1 MVWPRRFRSLLPLLI
16 GGAVACVLI
25 GRTPARGQSG
35 ARSMHAISTGGGAS
49 AVAPPTAALYTNPA
63 HLGVGPQD
71 AVVELRIVDVRSYA
85 GGDLFQFQHY
95 EATLASGRSLMPSQV
110 NRQLDSWFGDQQRSG
125 AAYASFVPITVT
137 YRPQDAP
144 WALGGSLRFRGV
156 SETSVN
162 RGFLDLLLR
171 GTGSERTVP
180 VDGRYTAF
188 SSVDLTGAFSYTFD
202 TLPLTVGIA
211 PRLILGTGF
220 SDGTLD
226 SEVTVG
232 EEAVVHTFD
241 YTARAAGSVSTEVY
255 DAFNAFE
262 SNFFP
267 DDGYFGRGVNG
278 VGMGFDLGASYE
290 VQPGLYVSASVT
302 DVGTIQW
309 SGDAQTVTP
318 EQNEF
323 RFEGLELN
331 LQRLRNEFDGDVLD
345 YAEHQVDSL
354 ARAAYQ
360 DVQRDRSG
368 FSSGLPAALNVD
380 GTWDRGR
387 YTLNGGATVGL
398 NSEAGA
404 VSPSPAVYAGGEV
417 RLGLV
422 PLRAGLRFGGNHAL
436 TLAGGLG
443 LYISHYRFDIGAS
456 VTPSTSALGAGAR
469 YAIGLSLAT
478 VRF

>member
-1 MVWPRRFRSLLPLLI
+1 MVWRRRIRSLVRFLVVCGFASVLV
-16 GGAVACVLI
+16 GGTAAW
-25 GRTPARGQSG
+25 GQSG
-35 ARSMHAISTGGGAS
+35 ARSLHAVSTGGGAS
-49 AVAPPTAALYTNPA
+49 ALAPPTTALYTNPA
-63 HLGVGPQD
+63 HLGVGERD
-71 AVVELRIVDVRSYA
+71 AAIEVRLLDGRSYA
-85 GGDLFQFQHY
+85 GGDLLQFQRY
-95 EATLASGRSLMPSQV
+95 DEMLASGRSLTPSQV
-110 NRQLDSWFGDQQRSG
+110 DRQLDAWFGDQQRSG

-137 YRPQDAP
+137 YRPLDTP

-162 RGFLDLLLR
+162 RGFLDLILR

-180 VDGRYTAF
+180 LNGRYTTF
-188 SSVDLTGAFSYTFD
+188 SSVALTGAFSYTFD
-202 TLPLTVGIA
+202 TRPLSVGVA

-220 SDGTLD
+220 ADATLD
-226 SEVTVG
+226 SEVTVT
-232 EEAVVHTFD
+232 EEAVTHTFD
-241 YTARAAGSVSTEVY
+241 YTARAAGPVSREIY
-255 DAFNAFE
+255 DTFNAFE
-262 SNFFP
+262 STFVP
-267 DDGYFGRGVNG
+267 EGASFGHEVSG
-278 VGMGFDLGASYE
+278 VGVGVDVGATYE

-318 EQNEF
+318 EHNEF
-323 RFEGLELN
+323 RFEGLELD
-331 LQRLRNEFDGDVLD
+331 LQRLRNEFDGSILD

-354 ARAAYQ
+354 AQAAYR
-360 DVQRDRSG
+360 DVKRDRSG
-368 FSSGLPAALNVD
+368 FSSGLPTALHVN

-417 RLGLV
+417 RVGMV
-422 PLRAGLRFGGNHAL
+422 PLRAGLRFGGPQAV

-443 LYISHYRFDIGAS
+443 LHVSRYRFDVGAS
-456 VTPSTSALGAGAR
+456 VTPSTSTLGSGAR

-478 VRF
+478 VQF